1 MPKLDPIQ
9 ISVVNASTVLS
20 DSEIEPVIAALQKQ
34 VTNDFRPAWGV
45 DAELSFVALGEQ
57 PSADTWWLTILD
69 DADQAGALGYHDLTP
84 AGLPM
89 GKVFAGTDLKYGYT
103 WSVTASHELLEMLAD
118 PNINLT
124 VLVQSS
130 DTAGK
135 LYAYEVCDTCE
146 ADENGYEIDGV
157 LLSDFVFPS
166 WFEDFRTEGSTQF
179 DQTNKHR
186 AKVVF
191 DAFYWIINLGSLF
204 ASALMPSFLRYLGP
218 AFAFGIPGAL
228 MFIST
233 VILWLGRK
241 RYVMVP
247 PSPPNPH
254 SFLRVCRDA
263 ITSGARGRIL
273 AIVGALATIIA
284 FLLIS
289 S

>member
-166 WFEDFRTEGSTQF
+166 WFEDFRAEGSTQF
-179 DQTNKHR
+179 DQTNQVKSPFELL
-186 AKVVF
+186 AGGYIGVF
-191 DAFYWIINLGSLF
+191 DVNSGSGWHQVTAEKRPTNTL
-204 ASALMPSFLRYLGP
+204 LRGNVGSRRERRAVPRDQWLQTLSHRQITTRKEQYLRRVGE
-218 AFAFGIPGAL
+218 IQ
-228 MFIST
+228 
-233 VILWLGRK
+233 K
-241 RYVMVP
+241 R
-247 PSPPNPH
+247 
-254 SFLRVCRDA
+254 RA
-263 ITSGARGRIL
+263 A
-273 AIVGALATIIA
+273 A
-284 FLLIS
+284 
-289 S
+289 